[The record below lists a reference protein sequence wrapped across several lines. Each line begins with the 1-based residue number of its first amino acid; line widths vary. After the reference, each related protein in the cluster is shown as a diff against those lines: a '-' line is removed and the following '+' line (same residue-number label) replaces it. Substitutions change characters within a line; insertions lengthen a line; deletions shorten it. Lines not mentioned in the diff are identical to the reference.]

1 MAPVEQ
7 GGDGNGGDVDV
18 DGDGDGDIDGD
29 DDGGAPVTILPN
41 VASLI
46 VKTQDCAEAFLV
58 ASES

>member
-46 VKTQDCAEAFLV
+46 VKTQD
-58 ASES
+58 